1 MAFLS
6 VFPACVITLDLQIK
20 KKQKTGMES
29 CSNLLEVVEL
39 GFKPGRLTF
48 GPVLSAGALH
58 CTVATLVS
66 FMGLLFEVG
75 AALSLVSQ

>member
-1 MAFLS
+1 MQGMRELS
-6 VFPACVITLDLQIK
+6 RLSKVTQL
-20 KKQKTGMES
+20 ES
-29 CSNLLEVVEL
+29 EEL

>member
-20 KKQKTGMES
+20 KKKSMES

-39 GFKPGRLTF
+39 GFKTDSLSF
-48 GPVLSAGALH
+48 GNILSASTSH
-58 CTVATLVS
+58 CTIVALDS

-75 AALSLVSQ
+75 VALPLVSK

>member
-20 KKQKTGMES
+20 KKKMGMES

-39 GFKPGRLTF
+39 GFKPGRLTS
-48 GPVLSAGALH
+48 GPVLSAGTLH
-58 CTVATLVS
+58 CTVATLDS